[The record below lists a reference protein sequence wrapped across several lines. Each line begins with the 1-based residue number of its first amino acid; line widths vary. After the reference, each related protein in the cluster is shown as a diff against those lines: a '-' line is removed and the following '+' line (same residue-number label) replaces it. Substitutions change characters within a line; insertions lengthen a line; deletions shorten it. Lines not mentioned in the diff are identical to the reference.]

1 MVSMA
6 LRTAALLSFFV
17 VALSACDG
25 KTAAE
30 NHREAAGQ
38 KTAGGFE
45 AGVGGLI
52 GDKSLQKA
60 GEDKSDRGRMNEKV
74 GKFKDAVHE
83 AVH

>member
-1 MVSMA
+1 MA
-6 LRTAALLSFFV
+6 LRTAALLSFLV

-38 KTAGGFE
+38 QTAGGFKE
-45 AGVGGLI
+45 GVGGLV

-60 GEDKSDRGRMNEKV
+60 GQAQSDRGRTNEKV
-74 GKFKDAVHE
+74 GNFKDAVHK

>member
-1 MVSMA
+1 MA
-6 LRTAALLSFFV
+6 LRTAALLSVFV

-38 KTAGGFE
+38 QTAGGFKQ
-45 AGVGGLI
+45 GVGALI

-60 GEDKSDRGRMNEKV
+60 GEAQSDRGRTNEKV
-74 GKFKDAVHE
+74 GDFKDAVHN

>member
-1 MVSMA
+1 MTLS
-6 LRTAALLSFFV
+6 TAALLSFLV

-30 NHREAAGQ
+30 NPREAAGQ
-38 KTAGGFE
+38 QAAGGFKE
-45 AGVGGLI
+45 GVGGLV

-60 GEDKSDRGRMNEKV
+60 GQAQTDRGRTNEKV
-74 GKFKDAVHE
+74 GNFKDAVHK

>member
-1 MVSMA
+1 MA
-6 LRTAALLSFFV
+6 LRTAALLSCLV

-38 KTAGGFE
+38 QTAGGFKE
-45 AGVGGLI
+45 GVGGLV

-60 GEDKSDRGRMNEKV
+60 GQAQSDRGHTNEKV
-74 GKFKDAVHE
+74 GDFKDAVHK